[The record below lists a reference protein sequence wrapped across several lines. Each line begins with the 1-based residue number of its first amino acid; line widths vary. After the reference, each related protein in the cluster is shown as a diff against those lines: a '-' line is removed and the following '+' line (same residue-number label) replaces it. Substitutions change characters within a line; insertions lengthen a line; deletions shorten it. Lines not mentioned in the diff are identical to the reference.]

1 MLNLWEIKTMEFM
14 NLVEKRDYIH
24 NHLGEIKEP
33 ALNELYDRL
42 TAILE
47 ESLLEES
54 EEDIRNGKLTSHEVF
69 KQEVQSWRSTK

>member
-1 MLNLWEIKTMEFM
+1 M
-14 NLVEKRDYIH
+14 NVIEKRDYIH
-24 NHLGEIKEP
+24 NHLGKIKEP

-42 TAILE
+42 TVILE

-54 EEDIRNGKLTSHEVF
+54 EEDIRNGNFTSHEVF

>member
-1 MLNLWEIKTMEFM
+1 MEVM
-14 NLVEKRDYIH
+14 NVVEKRDYIH
-24 NHLGEIKEP
+24 NHLGKIKEP

-54 EEDIRNGKLTSHEVF
+54 EEDIRNGNLTYHEAF
-69 KQEVQSWRSTK
+69 KQEVKSWRRTK

>member
-1 MLNLWEIKTMEFM
+1 MEDM
-14 NLVEKRDYIH
+14 NVIEKRDYIH
-24 NHLGEIKEP
+24 NNLGKIKEP

-42 TAILE
+42 TVILE

-54 EEDIRNGKLTSHEVF
+54 EEDIRNGNFTSHEVF

>member
-1 MLNLWEIKTMEFM
+1 M
-14 NLVEKRDYIH
+14 NVVEKRDYIH
-24 NHLGEIKEP
+24 NHLSKIKEP

-42 TAILE
+42 TEILE

-54 EEDIRNGKLTSHEVF
+54 EDDIKNGNLTSHEVL

>member
-1 MLNLWEIKTMEFM
+1 MENM
-14 NLVEKRDYIH
+14 NVVEKRDYIH
-24 NHLGEIKEP
+24 NHLSKIKEP

-42 TAILE
+42 TEILE

-54 EEDIRNGKLTSHEVF
+54 EDDIKNGNLTSHEVL